1 MTFIVAKE
9 QAQRRKAELWIT
21 ISALALALAVALSIT
36 VTIISAP
43 ARIARARESIRAEH
57 AKAIRQAT
65 EIYTADKGHGPDSL
79 NDLVKSG
86 YLKSIPEDPR

>member
-57 AKAIRQAT
+57 AK
-65 EIYTADKGHGPDSL
+65 GHGPDSL